1 VNSTVDGPALP
12 KTGET
17 IMAIP
22 LSRASDALVSLL
34 RNKGYRITGQVIRGV
49 ACIVVTKA
57 K

>member
-1 VNSTVDGPALP
+1 MKPTVDGLALP

-17 IMAIP
+17 TMAIP

-49 ACIVVTKA
+49 ACIVARK
-57 K
+57 

>member
-1 VNSTVDGPALP
+1 MNPTVDGPALP